1 MAKKTHQKINETEI
15 KNEIQKNSKKEEDR
29 EMF

>member
-15 KNEIQKNSKKEEDR
+15 KTEIQINSKKEEDQ